1 MAILT
6 IRTLGDPILRSKATP
21 VTSFDADLAQL
32 AADMHETMRAAPGV
46 GLAASQVGRL
56 LRMFVYDTGDEG
68 ESGALLVNPEIT
80 WSSEETVEAEEG
92 CLSLPGTY
100 YPVTR
105 AVAVKV
111 RAQDVT
117 SVSVE
122 KEAEGFLARIF
133 QHEIDHLDGILFID
147 RLAPELRKEAMKAL
161 RDQDFGMAPPPRNK
175 ASRTL

>member
-6 IRTLGDPILRSKATP
+6 IRTLGDPILRSKSPP
-21 VTSFDADLAQL
+21 VTMFDEDLAQL

-56 LRMFVYDTGDEG
+56 LRMFVYDSGDEG
-68 ESGALLVNPEIT
+68 ESGSLVNPEIT
-80 WSSEETVEAEEG
+80 WFSTETVEAEEG

-105 AVAVKV
+105 AVAVRV

-117 SVSVE
+117 GAPVE

-161 RDQDFGMAPPPRNK
+161 RDQDFGMAPPPPSK

>member
-6 IRTLGDPILRSKATP
+6 IRTLGDPILRSKTSR
-21 VTSFDADLAQL
+21 VTLFDDDLAQL
-32 AADMHETMRAAPGV
+32 ATDMHETMRAAPGV

-56 LRMFVYDTGDEG
+56 LRMFVYDSGDEG
-68 ESGALLVNPEIT
+68 ESGTLVNPEIT
-80 WSSEETVEAEEG
+80 WASEETIEAEEG

-117 SVSVE
+117 GAPVE
-122 KEAEGFLARIF
+122 IEAEGFLARIF

-161 RDQDFGMAPPPRNK
+161 RDQDFGMAPPPRSK
-175 ASRTL
+175 TSSL

>member
-1 MAILT
+1 MAILS

-21 VTSFDADLAQL
+21 VTSFDAELAQL
-32 AADMHETMRAAPGV
+32 ALDMHETMRAAPGV

-56 LRMFVYDTGDEG
+56 LRMFVYDSGDDG
-68 ESGALLVNPEIT
+68 ESGTLVNPEIT
-80 WSSEETVEAEEG
+80 WFSEETVEAEEG

-111 RAQDVT
+111 RAQDVAGAP
-117 SVSVE
+117 VE

-161 RDQDFGMAPPPRNK
+161 RDQDFGMNPPPRTE

>member
-21 VTSFDADLAQL
+21 VTAFDDDLAQL
-32 AADMHETMRAAPGV
+32 ASDMHETMRAAPGV

-56 LRMFVYDTGDEG
+56 VRVFVYDSGDEG
-68 ESGALLVNPEIT
+68 ERGTLVNPEIV
-80 WSSEETVEAEEG
+80 WASEETEEAEEG

-105 AVAVKV
+105 AIAVKV
-111 RAQDVT
+111 RAQELSGVPI
-117 SVSVE
+117 E

-161 RDQDFGMAPPPRNK
+161 RDQDFGMSPPPRAK
-175 ASRTL
+175 ASKTL